1 MGKQYMIKPSTA
13 DRLDG
18 IFEGKSASEKLEL
31 LIDLNEQVSE
41 NGNWH
46 IVQELDQ
53 LKLIYGRLTMVI
65 DAVKIILIM
74 ANNRMNKAQNEHEL
88 LPEVDEMMS
97 RLIYDFIAKFKEEGT
112 SSSIL
117 KRSDLPDR

>member
-1 MGKQYMIKPSTA
+1 MIKPSTA